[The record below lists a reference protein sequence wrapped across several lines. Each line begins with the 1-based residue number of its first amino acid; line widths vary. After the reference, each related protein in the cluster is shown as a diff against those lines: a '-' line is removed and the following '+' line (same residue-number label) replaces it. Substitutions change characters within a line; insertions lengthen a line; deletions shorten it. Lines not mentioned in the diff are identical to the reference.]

1 MGSVELTLER
11 FGLVA
16 LITHSTAV
24 EHPIISAVPT
34 IASRTYKEVRIALS
48 FSKVI
53 SAVLPDLTTLTS
65 FPQNEKK
72 SCSFSSVV
80 SAARPA
86 TWMV

>member
-1 MGSVELTLER
+1 VGSVELTLER
-11 FGLVA
+11 SGFVA

-24 EHPIISAVPT
+24 EHPVISATPAT
-34 IASRTYKEVRIALS
+34 ASRTHKEVRMALS